1 MGWYDLPTDNEG
13 EILEILKAEGY
24 EVSEIYDIKNQ

>member
-1 MGWYDLPTDNEG
+1 LPTDNEG

-24 EVSEIYDIKNQ
+24 EVSEIYGIKNQ